1 MGNRGP
7 EFNRIFIISDTHKSG
22 LFHNFS
28 AAFLQTPPA
37 LSFKL
42 VGEGFITCS
51 FRLERELRMRRNTL
65 LALVTWLMVVAF
77 FVVAATAAGRMK
89 AMEHEI
95 DSLPC
100 RCCWIVRPGVCGHS
114 CCGDNCCP

>member
-1 MGNRGP
+1 MQ
-7 EFNRIFIISDTHKSG
+7 
-22 LFHNFS
+22 L
-28 AAFLQTPPA
+28 
-37 LSFKL
+37 
-42 VGEGFITCS
+42 GEGFITHT
-51 FRLERELRMRRNTL
+51 FGLERELRMRRNTL
-65 LALVTWLMVVAF
+65 VALVTWLMVVAF
-77 FVVAATAAGRMK
+77 FVATATAAAQMK

>member
-1 MGNRGP
+1 
-7 EFNRIFIISDTHKSG
+7 
-22 LFHNFS
+22 
-28 AAFLQTPPA
+28 
-37 LSFKL
+37 
-42 VGEGFITCS
+42 
-51 FRLERELRMRRNTL
+51 MRRNTL

-95 DSLPC
+95 DSLRKPPC
-100 RCCWIVRPGVCGHS
+100 YFHHTFLCCWIVRPGVCGHS